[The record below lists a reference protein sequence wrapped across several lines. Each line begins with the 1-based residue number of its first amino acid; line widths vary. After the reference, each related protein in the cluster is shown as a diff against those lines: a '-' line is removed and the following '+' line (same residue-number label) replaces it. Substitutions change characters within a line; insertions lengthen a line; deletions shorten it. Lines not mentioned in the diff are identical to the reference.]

1 MTKLPGILS
10 GLMLV
15 LFVQNISFAQ
25 TKKKDDKFPTYD
37 QIRGNKAE
45 TVDYVSPAGG
55 EWQRVKRDVV
65 VSPYFNA
72 FSFPEDSVIYYLN
85 GKKVKSKKKAEKEL
99 DEKSLN
105 IENVSVGEVGENGKR
120 MIRIDY
126 EPRKD

>member
-1 MTKLPGILS
+1 MTKLSGILL

-25 TKKKDDKFPTYD
+25 TKKKDDNFPTYD

-55 EWQRVKRDVV
+55 EWLRIKRDVV

-72 FSFPEDSVIYYLN
+72 FSFPDDSVTYYLN

-99 DEKSLN
+99 EEKSMN
-105 IENVSVGEVGENGKR
+105 VEKVSVGPIEDNGKR
-120 MIRIDY
+120 IVRIDY